1 MSPKA
6 KSPSSANYAGVDRL
20 EGGMFPGSK
29 DGGIIMNVIEWA
41 ERLIDIPSV
50 TGQESALEVF
60 LNDVL
65 RRSGFRVVRQEFE
78 PGRANLFATAGDP
91 IDVVFCTHMDTVP
104 PFFGSS
110 RKGEFLDGRG
120 ACDAKGSMAAML
132 AAGLALRDEG
142 FVRFG
147 FLFVAGEETDSR
159 GAKAAAA
166 LRPKSRFIMIGEPTG
181 NRLAAGHQG
190 VLNFRLVVRGRSAHS
205 AFPHLGDSA
214 IHRLLDVL
222 DSIRAV
228 DLGEDPILGKSSLNI
243 GLIEG
248 GTAANVLAPSGQA
261 SLLVRCAIRAEVI
274 LDRLMGAIAGRASVE
289 VLSKTDPQKLGT
301 RPGFQ
306 TTVLPFGSDAPYL
319 GVFGERFLLGPG
331 APEDA
336 HTEHE
341 RVGIKDLEEA
351 VLIYRKLA
359 RSLAEEPA
367 AEMRR

>member
-1 MSPKA
+1 M
-6 KSPSSANYAGVDRL
+6 V
-20 EGGMFPGSK
+20 
-29 DGGIIMNVIEWA
+29 MNVIEWA
-41 ERLIDIPSV
+41 ERLIHIPSV
-50 TGQESALEVF
+50 IGQEGALEAF
-60 LNDVL
+60 LDDAL
-65 RRSGFRVVRQEFE
+65 RRSGFRVERQEFE
-78 PGRANLFATAGDP
+78 PGRANLFASAGEP
-91 IDVVFCTHMDTVP
+91 IDVVFCSHMDTVP
-104 PFFGSS
+104 PFFES
-110 RKGEFLDGRG
+110 RREGEFLYGRG
-120 ACDAKGSMAAML
+120 ACDAKGSIAAML
-132 AAGLALRDEG
+132 TAGLALRDEG

-166 LRPKSRFIMIGEPTG
+166 LNSKSRFIIIGEPTG
-181 NRLAAGHQG
+181 NRLAAGHHG
-190 VLNFRLVVRGRSAHS
+190 VLNLRLAVRGRSAHS

-222 DSIRAV
+222 DSIRSV

-274 LDRLMGAIAGRASVE
+274 LDRLKGAIAGRASLE
-289 VLSKTDPQKLGT
+289 VLSETDPQKLGT

-331 APEDA
+331 DPEEA

-351 VLIYRKLA
+351 AIIYRKLA
-359 RSLAEEPA
+359 RELAEEPGR
-367 AEMRR
+367 ERHR